1 MTALRFQT
9 WGRHQ
14 TSPAGRS
21 GIGKTNNRGWRLLGF
36 AKSHLANTPHS
47 NKLSRAA
54 TWQAPNRQVHNQT
67 DFILIPERF
76 KSSINEANTRTFP
89 GADTDS
95 NHDLVLSIIKLK
107 VKVKHL
113 MKSPHIRFDLEKLK
127 DQKIAEVFQAKV
139 DGKFAA
145 LCIFDSDLDTLLTS
159 QVLLSTAEEVLGR
172 QRKKIQ
178 TGVTNQV
185 MDL

>member
-1 MTALRFQT
+1 
-9 WGRHQ
+9 
-14 TSPAGRS
+14 
-21 GIGKTNNRGWRLLGF
+21 
-36 AKSHLANTPHS
+36 
-47 NKLSRAA
+47 
-54 TWQAPNRQVHNQT
+54 
-67 DFILIPERF
+67 
-76 KSSINEANTRTFP
+76 
-89 GADTDS
+89 
-95 NHDLVLSIIKLK
+95 
-107 VKVKHL
+107 